1 MLMLTKEEAALRLC
15 FELLKVARDNDAEVI
30 ITACPLCQMN
40 VEAYQS
46 MVNKA
51 YGTDFKIPVMYFT
64 QLVGIALG
72 IGSKGLALDKQ
83 VVSCEPVLAAI
94 PA

>member
-1 MLMLTKEEAALRLC
+1 
-15 FELLKVARDNDAEVI
+15 
-30 ITACPLCQMN
+30 MN
-40 VEAYQS
+40 VEAYQG

-72 IGSKGLALDKQ
+72 IGSRDLALDKQ
-83 VVSCEPVLAAI
+83 VVSCEPVLATI